1 MRDQLLPSRKFK
13 AGGQVRF
20 AWTRARWGQGVKMK
34 KAVGLAVVISMKVAA
49 ISGCALACGPIAV
62 NGLTLLNSPD
72 GVSTP

>member
-1 MRDQLLPSRKFK
+1 MFERYENCRSISTVP
-13 AGGQVRF
+13 
-20 AWTRARWGQGVKMK
+20 
-34 KAVGLAVVISMKVAA
+34 GLAVVISMMVAA

>member
-1 MRDQLLPSRKFK
+1 
-13 AGGQVRF
+13 
-20 AWTRARWGQGVKMK
+20 MK
-34 KAVGLAVVISMKVAA
+34 KAVGLAVVISTMVAA